1 MQIERI
7 DTNRALPK
15 KKRVCAYAR
24 VSLEKE
30 SMLHS
35 LSYQVSYYSRFIQ
48 SHSDW
53 LFAGVYTDEGLTGTK
68 ANRPGFK
75 RMIEDAK
82 QGKLDMIIVKSV
94 SRFARNTVDLLKTCR
109 ELKELNV
116 NVFFEEQNID
126 SLSYEGELMLTLQA
140 SIAQE
145 ESRSMSENI
154 KWKIRKD
161 MQEGL
166 PQYNRALGYEIKNRQ
181 VRIIES
187 EANIVRLAFSLYL
200 SGYGLL
206 MTARK
211 LNEAGYRNVNGALFK
226 STGVGQ
232 ILRNYTYTG
241 NLLLQKTFRDN
252 HLNKRKKT
260 NHGELPQYLIRNNHE
275 AIISE
280 EDFEAVAARL
290 NKASDRVKKI
300 KRYPFSNMIVCGCC
314 GEHFRRKTAHGKTYY
329 WCKNR
334 INRTLVKCESKQIP
348 EEELYRM
355 SNEVLGVAVFDEVL
369 FKTKVERIEA
379 CIDKSV
385 TFVMKNGEKI
395 YKTWNFK
402 SRKESWTNEMKVKA
416 RERVLAG
423 RRHYASS

>member
-48 SHSDW
+48 SHCDW

-75 RMIEDAK
+75 RMIEDAR

-211 LNEAGYRNVNGALFK
+211 L
-226 STGVGQ
+226 
-232 ILRNYTYTG
+232 
-241 NLLLQKTFRDN
+241 
-252 HLNKRKKT
+252 RKKT
-260 NHGELPQYLIRNNHE
+260 IP
-275 AIISE
+275 
-280 EDFEAVAARL
+280 
-290 NKASDRVKKI
+290 
-300 KRYPFSNMIVCGCC
+300 
-314 GEHFRRKTAHGKTYY
+314 
-329 WCKNR
+329 KNR
-334 INRTLVKCESKQIP
+334 TVIS
-348 EEELYRM
+348 
-355 SNEVLGVAVFDEVL
+355 
-369 FKTKVERIEA
+369 
-379 CIDKSV
+379 
-385 TFVMKNGEKI
+385 
-395 YKTWNFK
+395 
-402 SRKESWTNEMKVKA
+402 
-416 RERVLAG
+416 
-423 RRHYASS
+423 